1 MPGPTISDVARTAGV
16 SVPTVSRVLND
27 RSNVAPDLVAKVK
40 AAIKALDYQPSRAAR
55 RLRSDNSPLI
65 GVVFSDISNPFYI
78 NVLKGIE
85 HVLSRA
91 GISLLISNADAD
103 PKREAEMLR
112 VMRAEDVAGIIIAPS
127 REESRELAAAV
138 ANGLPVVVF
147 DRRMTDCDVDT
158 VVGDGFA
165 GARRAVNHLIDLGH
179 CRIAIVSGPL
189 RLSSAR
195 DRYNGY
201 LEAMSSRGIVVDPA
215 LTRFGDYRLESGYD
229 LASGLLSAPS
239 PATALFVANNQMT
252 IGALNAI
259 HDAGRRIPEDI
270 AVVGFDDFDWAV
282 SLNPPLT
289 TVAQS
294 TFDIGVNAATLLLAR
309 IADDGLPTRTVVLET
324 TLRVRASCGAPKPK
338 RPGMRNSKAKI
349 QQRKE

>member
-1 MPGPTISDVARTAGV
+1 MAGV
-16 SVPTVSRVLND
+16 SVPTVSRVLNG
-27 RSNVAPDLVAKVK
+27 RNNVAPDLIAKVN
-40 AAIKALDYQPSRAAR
+40 AAISSLDYRPSRAAR
-55 RLRSDNSPLI
+55 RLRSQHSRLV

-85 HVLSRA
+85 HVLSRT

-103 PKREAEMLR
+103 PEREAEMLW

-127 REESRELAAAV
+127 REDSSEIAMAVKNEL
-138 ANGLPVVVF
+138 PIVVF

-165 GARRAVNHLIDLGH
+165 GARRAVRHLIDLGH
-179 CRIAIVSGPL
+179 RRIAIVSGPL

-201 LEAMSSRGIVVDPA
+201 LEAMSSAGLDVDPA

-229 LASGLLSAPS
+229 LTSGLLSAPT
-239 PATALFVANNQMT
+239 PATALFIANNQMT

-259 HDAGRRIPEDI
+259 HDAKRRIPDDI

-309 IADDGLPTRTVVLET
+309 IENGHLPTRTMVLET
-324 TLRVRASCGAPKPK
+324 KLQIRASCGAPKKGSATAK
-338 RPGMRNSKAKI
+338 RARTKI
-349 QQRKE
+349 QQRKG